1 MNKICAHHVSMF
13 QLLPV
18 HSKRDLRLVW
28 DQLFITYNNWL
39 LSLSIIFAGKKL
51 DGWMI
56 NFVVTSV
63 KNTQMSDIAVSL
75 NASFTSHK
83 HWMWWITALWAGDK
97 SVQVVFFYSELKRS
111 ETSGWLEGNGRHIC
125 IFKQV
130 KTCKTTEMILKERI
144 CFYDLLSLCLIVYTC
159 C

>member
-83 HWMWWITALWAGDK
+83 HWMWWITALWSGDK
-97 SVQVVFFYSELKRS
+97 SVQVVFFFTVNWKEVKLLDGWKVMGDTFVFLSRLKHAKRLKWSLKKEYVFMIYSL
-111 ETSGWLEGNGRHIC
+111 
-125 IFKQV
+125 FV
-130 KTCKTTEMILKERI
+130 
-144 CFYDLLSLCLIVYTC
+144 
-159 C
+159 